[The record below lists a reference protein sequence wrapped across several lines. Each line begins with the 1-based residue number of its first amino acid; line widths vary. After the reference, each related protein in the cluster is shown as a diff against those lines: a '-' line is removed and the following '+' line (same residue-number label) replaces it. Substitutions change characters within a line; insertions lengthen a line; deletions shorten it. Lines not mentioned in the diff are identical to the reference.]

1 LFAFEFSLSTLIPFF
16 TRSTPQRR
24 IEKEEGRKRFRSGK
38 EEKEQKER
46 AKAADYWK
54 GEQERLDGRRVDRRY
69 ELVLSSAMLFLFS
82 GKGKTGSS
90 WITKV
95 K

>member
-46 AKAADYWK
+46 AKAADY
-54 GEQERLDGRRVDRRY
+54 
-69 ELVLSSAMLFLFS
+69 
-82 GKGKTGSS
+82 
-90 WITKV
+90 
-95 K
+95 